1 LQKDAEFP
9 KGRVKTFEESVKLP
23 GGKFDC
29 IVYEVRGKDGE
40 VSTYYFAK
48 TLPGAPVLFWSEVD
62 GKRVR
67 TTTLLQHIQGKGAP
81 REAAGE

>member
-1 LQKDAEFP
+1 M
-9 KGRVKTFEESVKLP
+9 KLP

-48 TLPGAPVLFWSEVD
+48 TLPGAPVLVLERGRRQANAHD
-62 GKRVR
+62 DA
-67 TTTLLQHIQGKGAP
+67 AP
-81 REAAGE
+81 AHPGEGLGS